1 MTDFP
6 EKPKRTDEPPR
17 RTFSRTTRL
26 LAFFTAAAV
35 GLPMSVAVLSQRSS
49 DMLLDMFLLGVMI
62 CCGFYLTY
70 QGVRWLIRQQM
81 PDDTTLDL

>member
-6 EKPKRTDEPPR
+6 EKPKRTDTPR

-26 LAFFTAAAV
+26 IAFLTAAAV
-35 GLPMSVAVLSQRSS
+35 GLPMSIAVLSQRSS
-49 DMLLDMFLLGVMI
+49 DMMLDMLLLGVMI
-62 CCGFYLTY
+62 CCSFYLTY